1 VKRDRIAVWLDAN
14 DEVVR
19 RLKYD
24 TPPKERGEIV
34 RRALKLLWERKGN
47 GENGEVVEKLKEEVK
62 SLREKLS
69 LVKSQLEELRNAVD
83 ENACILGEEIV
94 RQLKIHFPDREVD
107 DELVQ
112 AILTRGIRQ
121 LKKEEEERE
130 KAELLKLQLLFGGE
144 GESLQS

>member
-24 TPPKERGEIV
+24 TPPKERGEVV
-34 RRALKLLWERKGN
+34 RKALKLFWEQ
-47 GENGEVVEKLKEEVK
+47 EEKLKEEVK

-130 KAELLKLQLLFGGE
+130 KAELLKLQLLFGGK